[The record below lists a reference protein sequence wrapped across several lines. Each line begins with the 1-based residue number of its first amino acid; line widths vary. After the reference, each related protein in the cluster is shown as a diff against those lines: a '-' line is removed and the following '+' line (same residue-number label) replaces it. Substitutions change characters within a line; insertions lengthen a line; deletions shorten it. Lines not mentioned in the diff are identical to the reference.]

1 MADILVAEDDAK
13 IRLYVSAALK
23 DAGYTVRT
31 AEDGVEALRG
41 YAEKRPDVLVLDLM
55 MPKKSGFDVCEELRK
70 KDLSLPILILTAKGD
85 ESDKVLAFGL
95 GADDY
100 MVKPFSVKELALRIA
115 AILRRQRLGDTA
127 GRVVEDVFAFAS
139 HRVDGARFMLIAPDG
154 EETPLTSLE
163 LGITR
168 LLAAHPGEVV
178 ERERFINE
186 LWGVSYTG
194 TTRTLD
200 TRVSSL
206 RQKLGDDGSRIESV
220 RSVGYRFTPA

>member
-23 DAGYTVRT
+23 DAGYIVRT
-31 AEDGVEALRG
+31 AEDGAVALRA

-100 MVKPFSVKELALRIA
+100 MVKPFSMKELTLRIA

-127 GRVVEDVFAFAS
+127 VRVVENVFPFAT
-139 HRVDGARFMLIAPDG
+139 HRVDAARFMLIAPNG

-186 LWGVSYTG
+186 LWGVAYSG

-206 RQKLGDDGSRIESV
+206 RQKLGADGALIESV